1 MQHLLRK
8 DWTKAEVARMNGRQ
22 IVLIQ
27 AVQEMIGGTLDLYDQ
42 DPTHAPAKWLLEN
55 WWNTLEV
62 ALTSSDHV
70 EDPSIETKSLSES

>member
-1 MQHLLRK
+1 
-8 DWTKAEVARMNGRQ
+8 MNGRQ
-22 IVLIQ
+22 IMLIQ
-27 AVQEMIGGTLDLYDQ
+27 AVQEMIGGTIDMYDV

-70 EDPSIETKSLSES
+70 GVLSTPSKSVQEDVQLDDSTTA